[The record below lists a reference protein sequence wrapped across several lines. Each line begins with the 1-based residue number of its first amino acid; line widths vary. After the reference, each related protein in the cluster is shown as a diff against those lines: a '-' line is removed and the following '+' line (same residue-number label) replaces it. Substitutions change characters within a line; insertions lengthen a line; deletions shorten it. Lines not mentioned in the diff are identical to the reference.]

1 MEILEQYVKPFVN
14 ATLNTFKAFVGFEL
28 IAGNPHFS
36 GRSLGFDQDISA
48 VIGLSGD
55 IRGAVVVAMRKNFA
69 IRVTDTL
76 VGTSHTELDDDVVDA
91 IGEIVNIIAGN
102 IKNEVPGGEKI
113 VISLPTVIKGSEH
126 SFAWPGKQS
135 RILCISFKHEE
146 DAFYLLVDME
156 KVATK
161 EE

>member
-1 MEILEQYVKPFVN
+1 MELLEMYVKPFVN

-28 IAGNPHFS
+28 VAGHPHFS
-36 GRSLGFDQDISA
+36 GRTLTFDQDISA

-55 IRGAVVVAMRKNFA
+55 IRGAVVISMKKGFA
-69 IRVTDTL
+69 IKLADTL
-76 VGTSHTELDDDVVDA
+76 VGTTHTELDDDIVDA
-91 IGEIVNIIAGN
+91 VGEIVNIIAGN
-102 IKNEVPGGEKI
+102 VKNEVPGGERI
-113 VISLPTVIKGSEH
+113 VISLPTVIMGKEH

-156 KVATK
+156 KTSPEA
-161 EE
+161 

>member
-28 IAGNPHFS
+28 VAGNPHFS
-36 GRSLGFDQDISA
+36 GRTLGFDQDISA

-55 IRGAVVVAMRKNFA
+55 IRGAVVISMKKKFA
-69 IRVTDTL
+69 IKVADTL
-76 VGTSHTELDDDVVDA
+76 VGIAHTEMDDDIVDA

-102 IKNEVPGGEKI
+102 IKNEVPGGERI

-135 RILCISFKHEE
+135 RILCIAFKH
-146 DAFYLLVDME
+146 DDDSFHLLVDME
-156 KVATK
+156 KTT

>member
-28 IAGNPHFS
+28 VAGNPHFS
-36 GRSLGFDQDISA
+36 GRTLGFDQDISA

-55 IRGAVVVAMRKNFA
+55 IRGAVVISMKKKFA
-69 IRVTDTL
+69 IKVADTL
-76 VGTSHTELDDDVVDA
+76 VGIAHTEMDDDIVDA
-91 IGEIVNIIAGN
+91 VGEIVNIIAGN

-113 VISLPTVIKGSEH
+113 VISLPTVVKGSEH

-135 RILCISFKHEE
+135 RILCIAFKHE
-146 DAFYLLVDME
+146 DDSFHLLVDME
-156 KVATK
+156 KTT

>member
-1 MEILEQYVKPFVN
+1 MEILEMYVKPFVN
-14 ATLNTFKAFVGFEL
+14 ATLNTFKAFVGFDL

-36 GRSLGFDQDISA
+36 GRTLGFEQDISA

-55 IRGAVVVAMRKNFA
+55 IRGAVVISMKRGFA
-69 IRVTDTL
+69 IKLADTL
-76 VGTSHTELDDDVVDA
+76 VGIAHTDLDDDAVDA

-135 RILCISFKHEE
+135 RILCISFKHE
-146 DAFYLLVDME
+146 DDSFHLLVDME
-156 KVATK
+156 KTRA

>member
-55 IRGAVVVAMRKNFA
+55 IRGAVVVAMRKSFA

-76 VGTSHTELDDDVVDA
+76 VGTAHTDLDDDVVDA

-156 KVATK
+156 KVAK